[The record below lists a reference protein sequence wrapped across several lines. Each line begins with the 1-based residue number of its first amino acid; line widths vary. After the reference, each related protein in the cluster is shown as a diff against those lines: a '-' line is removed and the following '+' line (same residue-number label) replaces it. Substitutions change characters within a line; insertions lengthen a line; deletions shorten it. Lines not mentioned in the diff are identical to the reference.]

1 MHHRELLVR
10 MTLASR
16 YPNTL
21 ASQAQGIITRSGV
34 FSISRRATP
43 QDESRRIPS
52 IAECAAHLEL
62 LQAFHHIRIQVQS
75 STKLDDVFEIKPEKR
90 TVYRKRKHSAID
102 SENQHWPFE
111 LSGRDRDWFQEKTGL
126 HPDLFG
132 FLTNDHKAFAS
143 RGTDEHRELRLE
155 DIPEISIGDSS
166 LDLAELKFL
175 DSCRVA
181 VSKDNTVEKLVD
193 AVQRQSAF
201 VDKMEKQLWI
211 RSPAVEGTLSRGITR
226 YERFLKLF
234 KLYPGKMLVPTLDI
248 DLVWHTHQCSSAQYG
263 SLTTEKA
270 GRFIDHNDKLGTSTL
285 NPAFDETMAL
295 YRIRFADEY
304 RTCLCWDCEALRSTI
319 AAEDNNLRRDVAT
332 IAQEANS
339 KVDYYRAVEIARRKG
354 ERLLP
359 IYSEHGDYLR
369 G

>member
-1 MHHRELLVR
+1 MVWHALLLNPKWFR
-10 MTLASR
+10 SFEQGKLKYLSR
-16 YPNTL
+16 VSFPWE
-21 ASQAQGIITRSGV
+21 QI
-34 FSISRRATP
+34 
-43 QDESRRIPS
+43 
-52 IAECAAHLEL
+52 
-62 LQAFHHIRIQVQS
+62 
-75 STKLDDVFEIKPEKR
+75 
-90 TVYRKRKHSAID
+90 HSAID

-132 FLTNDHKAFAS
+132 FLTNDHKAFAVSSCLANHGKS